1 MMLTCIPLRAGVES
15 VPFSSSFSLLSANTV
30 VDAIS
35 ERKKD
40 SFLVTG
46 LLLTLKRI
54 KVEHAAVM
62 GPTRKTALSHATFSN
77 QFAGSSA

>member
-1 MMLTCIPLRAGVES
+1 M
-15 VPFSSSFSLLSANTV
+15 SANTV
-30 VDAIS
+30 VDTIS
-35 ERKKD
+35 DKNKN

-54 KVEHAAVM
+54 EVEHAAVM

-77 QFAGSSA
+77 QFAESSA